1 MSQLKELLESIS
13 PLALDS
19 FLTDTGQNPIC
30 GMNIVL
36 EGNDSAKAGSSS
48 IVYFARVSSD
58 GTTQPLRLAV
68 KTPRLTGQDS
78 LGSLGAYI
86 KQQLSAEAIQR
97 KSGSFP
103 QQHGLWASIASEGE
117 ISVVRLTSEN
127 WSALL
132 DQVSMVVFLETAIP
146 EQATQLLEILSQLGL
161 ETIQD
166 GRSFSALQEVTSV
179 AVLENYYKK
188 IIEWLI
194 TIHHSDQVPAD
205 SLEKYRQAL
214 ENIIKDASRFDGIRS
229 TQLGQQLPQE
239 QLDAIRL
246 KMMQLA
252 SNLASK
258 FFHRLTPVH
267 GDAWAS
273 NFFVDRESSEI
284 YGIDP
289 GNVGESDP
297 ALDVAFA
304 LMDLVM
310 VGVASNANG
319 NNKSLFASEY
329 VDLADSMLSYYK
341 EKAADTEV
349 EQVLPLFVAFKLFV
363 AATFDMAG
371 EPAKQQALLDTIL
384 GMLTNSL
391 TESGSVFSFAALEQY
406 HESRAMEKVV

>member
-1 MSQLKELLESIS
+1 MSQLTEVLESIPAKHFFSSTS
-13 PLALDS
+13 PDLKLREV
-19 FLTDTGQNPIC
+19 
-30 GMNIVL
+30 IV
-36 EGNDSAKAGSSS
+36 ESGNKVGSSS
-48 IVYFARVSSD
+48 RVYFARVASGD
-58 GTTQPLRLAV
+58 NKPLRLAV
-68 KTPRLTGQDS
+68 KTPQLDGQDS

-103 QQHGLWASIASEGE
+103 QQYGVWANIVGGEGV
-117 ISVVRLTSEN
+117 SVVRATLDN
-127 WSALL
+127 WHEFL

-194 TIHHSDQVPAD
+194 TIHHSDQASVG
-205 SLEKYRQAL
+205 SFEKYRQAL
-214 ENIIKDASRFDGIRS
+214 ENIIKDASRFDGIRN

-273 NFFVDRESSEI
+273 NFFVDRESGEI

-310 VGVASNANG
+310 VGAASNAHGSNE
-319 NNKSLFASEY
+319 SFFAGEY
-329 VDLADSMLSYYK
+329 VDLADRMLSCYK
-341 EKAADTEV
+341 EKTADTEI
-349 EQVLPLFVAFKLFV
+349 EQILPLFVAFKLFV

-371 EPAKQQALLDTIL
+371 KPAKQQALLDTIL

-391 TESGSVFSFAALEQY
+391 SESGSVFSFAALEQY
-406 HESRAMEKVV
+406 RESRVMEKVV